1 MQYSN
6 YNAPR
11 VDLGGPL
18 NEFNLS
24 QAFGFV
30 GDQILPAHNVGEEAG
45 NFTAFIRENMRIPD
59 TLHADGTGA
68 ARGVSKAED
77 SSYATL
83 EYWYEETL
91 TKRKRKKYMNDFDAS
106 LATARFAMIKA
117 EMAREK
123 RIADAV
129 FNTTTWTGSDLF
141 TTISTNWDQIGA
153 DIIGDVA
160 AALEKVENFTGM
172 IPNALYLSRIN
183 RKYFVKNT
191 AIKDAVK
198 YTNVMDYSAMDT
210 AIAALLDVDRV
221 IWCGGVYNS
230 AKQAATFSAA
240 RIWSSS
246 YAAVGVLARG
256 PEMDLEEAPHL
267 GRSLTWS
274 EMGPNVINV
283 DTYFEDQ
290 TKSEVHRVTSNVQE
304 KIFDP
309 YTQHLMKI
317 D

>member
-1 MQYSN
+1 MQYDS

-11 VDLGGPL
+11 VDIGGPL
-18 NEFNLS
+18 YEFPIAADL
-24 QAFGFV
+24 GLV
-30 GDQILPAHNVGEEAG
+30 GGQILPEHNVGEEAG

-59 TLHADGTGA
+59 TLHADGTGS

-77 SSYATL
+77 SNYATL

-91 TKRKRKKYMNDFDAS
+91 TKKKRKRYMNDFDAS
-106 LATARFAMIKA
+106 LATARFAMVKA

-141 TTISTNWDQIGA
+141 TTIGTNWSDAGA
-153 DIIGDVA
+153 DIIGDVQA
-160 AALEKVENFTGM
+160 ANEKVENFSGM
-172 IPNALYLSRIN
+172 MPNALYLSRIN

-198 YTNVMDYSAMDT
+198 YTSLFDFEAMDS
-210 AIAALLDVDRV
+210 AIAGLLDLERI
-221 IWCGGVYNS
+221 IWTGGVYNS
-230 AKQAATFSAA
+230 ANQGAAYASA

-256 PEMDLEEAPHL
+256 PEMDLEESPHL
-267 GRSLTWS
+267 GRTMKWS